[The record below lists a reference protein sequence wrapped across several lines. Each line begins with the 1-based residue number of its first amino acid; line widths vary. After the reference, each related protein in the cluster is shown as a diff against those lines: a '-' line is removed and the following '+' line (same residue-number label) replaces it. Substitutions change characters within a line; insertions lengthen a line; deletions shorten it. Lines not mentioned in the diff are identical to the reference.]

1 MRFLFIATTTI
12 VVVALVCQSRLALA
26 QIDSAELEEQA
37 IRAAADA
44 VAPSVVRIETVG
56 GLERV
61 GKALAGTGPTTG
73 LVVTEDGY
81 VISSAVNFIQQPSS
95 ILVTLPSGK
104 RATAKIL
111 ARDQARMLVLLKVAT
126 EEKLPVPLAAPR
138 NEMAV
143 GQSAIALGRTFDT
156 SGPSLS
162 VGVISALNRI
172 WGRAIQTDAKV
183 SPTNYGGP
191 LIDLRGRVI
200 GVLVPLSPQ
209 GQESEL
215 AGSEWYDSGIG
226 FAVPLVDIN
235 SRLETLKGGQ
245 DLKPGLLG
253 ISLKKGDI
261 YSLPAEVAASRADGP
276 AGKAGIKSGDE
287 VVEID
292 GAPVKRQAQL
302 KHLIGAHYAGD
313 KVQVIVRRGSQRIE
327 VSVELIDKMDPYQH
341 PFLGILPIR
350 DDKQPGVLVRYVYP
364 GSPAEKSGLKP
375 GDRIVKMGAAPVMLA
390 DANSFRDLFAI
401 SPPGQKIPFE
411 IQRGTES
418 LKLEISLAAALP
430 TEMPADLP
438 AATSKEQKAPE
449 AKPATGLVEIKLA
462 EEKNNCVAYVPETY
476 HPDVPHGVVVWL
488 HGSGGVDRAALAARW
503 KIACEKHHLI
513 VLAPQALDPSKW
525 EPAEAPFVRKS
536 LDDLLAHYN
545 VDRSRIVVYG
555 YQTSGSLAFSIGL
568 VNTDRIRAIVAVDAA
583 PTARSAVPENDPL
596 IRLAFFLASA
606 DKSPAAAG
614 IKTASERL
622 KAMKYP
628 VTSKSL
634 GDSLRDLND
643 AEIVE
648 LARWIDA
655 LDRI

>member
-1 MRFLFIATTTI
+1 MRFLFIATTI
-12 VVVALVCQSRLALA
+12 VVVALVCQSRLTLA

-73 LVVTEDGY
+73 LVVAEDGY

-104 RATAKIL
+104 RATAKIV

-143 GQSAIALGRTFDT
+143 GQSAIAMGRTFDT

-162 VGVISALNRI
+162 VGVLSALNRI

-276 AGKAGIKSGDE
+276 AGKAGIKTGDE

-313 KVQVIVRRGSQRIE
+313 KVKVVVRRGSQRIE

-555 YQTSGSLAFSIGL
+555 YQTSGSLAFSLGL

>member
-1 MRFLFIATTTI
+1 MRFLFIATTI

-73 LVVTEDGY
+73 LVVAEDGY

-104 RATAKIL
+104 RATAKIV

-143 GQSAIALGRTFDT
+143 GQSAIAMGRTFDT

-162 VGVISALNRI
+162 VGVLSALNRI

-276 AGKAGIKSGDE
+276 AGKAGIKTGDE

-313 KVQVIVRRGSQRIE
+313 KVKVVVRRGSQRIE

-634 GDSLRDLND
+634 GDSPRDLND

>member
-1 MRFLFIATTTI
+1 MRFLFIATTI

-73 LVVTEDGY
+73 LVVAEDGY

-104 RATAKIL
+104 RATAKIV

-143 GQSAIALGRTFDT
+143 GQSAIAMGRTFDT

-162 VGVISALNRI
+162 VGVLSALNRI

-276 AGKAGIKSGDE
+276 AGKAGIKTGDE

-313 KVQVIVRRGSQRIE
+313 KVKVVVRRGSQRIE

>member
-1 MRFLFIATTTI
+1 M
-12 VVVALVCQSRLALA
+12 
-26 QIDSAELEEQA
+26 
-37 IRAAADA
+37 
-44 VAPSVVRIETVG
+44 
-56 GLERV
+56 
-61 GKALAGTGPTTG
+61 
-73 LVVTEDGY
+73 
-81 VISSAVNFIQQPSS
+81 
-95 ILVTLPSGK
+95 
-104 RATAKIL
+104 
-111 ARDQARMLVLLKVAT
+111 
-126 EEKLPVPLAAPR
+126 
-138 NEMAV
+138 
-143 GQSAIALGRTFDT
+143 
-156 SGPSLS
+156 
-162 VGVISALNRI
+162 
-172 WGRAIQTDAKV
+172 
-183 SPTNYGGP
+183 
-191 LIDLRGRVI
+191 
-200 GVLVPLSPQ
+200 
-209 GQESEL
+209 
-215 AGSEWYDSGIG
+215 
-226 FAVPLVDIN
+226 
-235 SRLETLKGGQ
+235 
-245 DLKPGLLG
+245 
-253 ISLKKGDI
+253 
-261 YSLPAEVAASRADGP
+261 
-276 AGKAGIKSGDE
+276 
-287 VVEID
+287 
-292 GAPVKRQAQL
+292 KRQAQL

-313 KVQVIVRRGSQRIE
+313 KVKVVVRRGSQRIE

-364 GSPAEKSGLKP
+364 GSPAEKSGMKP